1 MRFVARFIVAS
12 AIAGAT
18 VTGSQLPVKVY
29 TTADGLPS
37 NRINKIVLD
46 SRGYLWFCTQEGL
59 SRFDGYGFTNYG
71 PQQGLLPGSIND
83 LLEMRTGEYWLATN
97 GGLEIEDTIMDTR
110 EGRPQFVDSVPQVIG
125 DRPPQRVP

>member
-29 TTADGLPS
+29 TTADGRPS

-97 GGLEIEDTIMDTR
+97 GGLVRFDPSSADR
-110 EGRPQFVDSVPQVIG
+110 KFRVFLPRGRGGPI
-125 DRPPQRVP
+125 RRWLLTNI